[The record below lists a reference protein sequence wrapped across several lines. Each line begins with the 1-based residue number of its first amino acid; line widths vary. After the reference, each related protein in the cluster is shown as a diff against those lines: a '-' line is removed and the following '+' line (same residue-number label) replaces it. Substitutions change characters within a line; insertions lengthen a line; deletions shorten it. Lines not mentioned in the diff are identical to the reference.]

1 MSIVQETDPHRLVAV
16 HTTRAAAYYFGREY
30 QRAVEECEK
39 AEQLDSEYF
48 MLHFIA
54 GRAHMR
60 LNNYA
65 KAIAHLKAAQTG
77 TGELP
82 LMDAALGLAYAV
94 SGKKGLTAKLAEQF
108 KAAAKKRYIPPT
120 YFGMLFAGLG
130 DRDKAL
136 EWLEKAFQ
144 ERADGLTWLNV
155 EPMLDEVRNDPR
167 FQDLIRRIGLV

>member
-30 QRAVEECEK
+30 QRAVDECEK
-39 AEQLDSEYF
+39 AEQLDPEYF

-65 KAIAHLKAAQTG
+65 QAIAHLKASQTG
-77 TGELP
+77 TGEFP

-94 SGKKGLTAKLAEQF
+94 SGKKGLTAKMAEQF

-130 DRDKAL
+130 DKDKAMT
-136 EWLEKAFQ
+136 WLEKAYDD
-144 ERADGLTWLNV
+144 RADGLTWLNV